1 MCLENYTEKNKV
13 FKKTK
18 LLGRVYRKKKKK
30 KAGNHKRLVV
40 IIEEDWR

>member
-18 LLGRVYRKKKKK
+18 LLGRVYRKKKK
-30 KAGNHKRLVV
+30 RLE
-40 IIEEDWR
+40 ITKDW

>member
-18 LLGRVYRKKKKK
+18 LLGRVYRKKK
-30 KAGNHKRLVV
+30 RLE
-40 IIEEDWR
+40 ITKDW

>member
-30 KAGNHKRLVV
+30 AGNHKRLVV

>member
-30 KAGNHKRLVV
+30 EAGNHKRLVV